1 MDGPRRGFAG
11 RYALAGWLVVIMSS
25 CVVLLAALHVDDG
38 LFVDAKA
45 FYCAGQAIDTG
56 RDPYL
61 NASLNACQNQLN
73 TLQLHHWPGSQ
84 NIVVPVPLPP
94 IDILPFALLALLPFG
109 AAIALW
115 TALNIGCAAWAATLL
130 RRALPSL
137 SAPFVGTV
145 VVLSVLPAG
154 IRLGQPAGVVLLAIV
169 AAGLALRA
177 RSRPLIAISAAVVA
191 LQPHI
196 ALPLFASL
204 LGAPLRAARWVA
216 VAVGAMLL
224 AVSALVVG
232 PLSWEYVTRVL
243 PAHADANVNDAS
255 QIALPSALA
264 AFGVPAHVALALGDV
279 AYVVAIAGG
288 IAIALRIA
296 ARTARPE
303 ALIWVTT
310 MIGTIAAPHLH
321 TQQLSCAIPGALL
334 LCTLGTAPVL
344 TRAAVYG
351 LAIPWVSLLSLKWG
365 PAFALGA
372 AAGAWRK
379 PSPIGLLLLAVFAAT
394 LCGLLV
400 GLAELLA
407 FLKHPLHAVTVVR
420 PPADALAEVTWAIGI
435 AVDSAAFRNGTL
447 PARAVTWAAE
457 LALLGL
463 AVAGARLFSSHGKE
477 LVRLN
482 GTSVP
487 VG

>member
-1 MDGPRRGFAG
+1 MNGPRQGFAG
-11 RYALAGWLVVIMSS
+11 RYGLAGWLVAVMST
-25 CVVLLAALHVDDG
+25 CIVLLAVLHVDDG

-45 FYCAGQAIDTG
+45 FYCAGQAIDAG

-61 NASLNACQNQLN
+61 NASLNTCQNQLK
-73 TLQLHHWPGSQ
+73 TLQLHDWPGSQ

-109 AAIALW
+109 LAIVLW
-115 TALNIGCAAWAATLL
+115 TGLNIGCAAWAATLL
-130 RRALPSL
+130 RGALPAL

-154 IRLGQPAGVVLLAIV
+154 IRLGQPAGVVLLAVV

-177 RSRPLIAISAAVVA
+177 RSRPLIAASAAAVA

-196 ALPLFASL
+196 AIPLFASL
-204 LGAPLRAARWVA
+204 LCAPLRGARWVI
-216 VAVGAMLL
+216 VAVGAVLL
-224 AVSALVVG
+224 AVSGALVG
-232 PLSWEYVTRVL
+232 RLSWEYLTRVL

-264 AFGVPAHVALALGDV
+264 AFGVPAHAALALGDV
-279 AYVVAIAGG
+279 AYLVAIAGG
-288 IAIALRIA
+288 IVIGLRIA

-321 TQQLSCAIPGALL
+321 TQQLSCALPGALL
-334 LCTLGTAPVL
+334 LCTLGTAPLV

-351 LAIPWVSLLSLKWG
+351 LAIPWVSLLSLKWA

-379 PSPIGLLLLAVFAAT
+379 PSPRTLLALAAFAAT

-400 GLAELLA
+400 GLAELLVY
-407 FLKHPLHAVTVVR
+407 LKHPLHAVTIVR

-457 LALLGL
+457 LVFLGV
-463 AVAGARLFSSHGKE
+463 AVAAARLLPNHSKE

-487 VG
+487 AG

>member
-1 MDGPRRGFAG
+1 MNGPRRGFAG
-11 RYALAGWLVVIMSS
+11 RYALAGWLVAVMSA
-25 CVVLLAALHVDDG
+25 CVVLLAAAHVDRG

-45 FYCAGQAIDTG
+45 FYCAGQAIDAG

-61 NASLNACQNQLN
+61 NASLTACQNHLN
-73 TLQLHHWPGSQ
+73 TLRLDHWPGSE

-109 AAIALW
+109 TAIVLW
-115 TALNIGCAAWAATLL
+115 TALNIACAAWAATLL

-145 VVLSVLPAG
+145 VVISVLPAG
-154 IRLGQPAGVVLLAIV
+154 IRLGQPAGVVLLAVV

-177 RSRPLIAISAAVVA
+177 HSRPLIAAWAAVVA

-196 ALPLFASL
+196 AVPLFASVL
-204 LGAPLRAARWVA
+204 CAPLRAARWAVVA
-216 VAVGAMLL
+216 AAAVLL
-224 AVSALVVG
+224 AISGLIVG
-232 PLSWEYVTRVL
+232 KLSWEYLTRVL
-243 PAHADANVNDAS
+243 PAHADANVLDAS

-264 AFGVPAHVALALGDV
+264 AAGIPAHTALAIGDV
-279 AYVVAIAGG
+279 AYAVAIVAG

-296 ARTARPE
+296 ALTARPE
-303 ALIWVTT
+303 ALVWIAT

-334 LCTLGTAPVL
+334 LCTLRTAPVL

-351 LAIPWVSLLSLKWG
+351 LAIPWISLLSLKWG

-379 PSPIGLLLLAVFAAT
+379 PTPLRLLVLAGFAAT
-394 LCGLLV
+394 LCGILI
-400 GLAELLA
+400 GLAQLLSFFA
-407 FLKHPLHAVTVVR
+407 HPVHAVAVAR
-420 PPADALAEVTWAIGI
+420 PPSDALAEVTWAIGI

-457 LALLGL
+457 LVLLGVAL
-463 AVAGARLFSSHGKE
+463 AGARLLPAHRKE
-477 LVRLN
+477 LVRVN

-487 VG
+487 TG